1 LDLDMPLKVTLCGAA
16 GGIGQPLSLLLKMYL
31 PPGTTLALYDVVN
44 VLGVGEDIAH
54 VSTHVK
60 LESYL
65 GDMKNPANEAADRAL
80 SGADI
85 VIIPA
90 GVPRKPG
97 MTRDDLFNV
106 NAGIVRD
113 IINAVVKNCPHAAIG
128 IITNPVNSTVPVAAE
143 VLKKGGV
150 YNPKKLF
157 GISTL
162 DIVRAQTFIGEL
174 KNIDPTKI
182 NVSVIGGH
190 SAETMLPVLS
200 HVEGVT
206 FTEDEVKKLT
216 ERIKEAGTAVVNAK
230 AGAGSA
236 TLSMAYAGFRFTN
249 SLVRALQGEKGIVEC
264 AYVQVEGME
273 VDFFG
278 IPVELGKE
286 GIAKIHPIPKLNDFE
301 QAGLK
306 EIIPQL
312 KGNIEKGV
320 QFGNAKL

>member
-1 LDLDMPLKVTLCGAA
+1 MPLKVTVCGAA
-16 GGIGQPLSLLLKMYL
+16 GGIGQPLSLLLKMHL
-31 PPGTTLALYDVVN
+31 PPSSTLALYDVVN
-44 VLGVGEDIAH
+44 VVGVGEDILH
-54 VSTHVK
+54 VSTPVK

-65 GDMKNPANEAADRAL
+65 GDMKNPANEAVDKAL
-80 SGADI
+80 AGADI
-85 VIIPA
+85 VVIPA

-113 IINAVVKNCPHAAIG
+113 LINAVVKNCPRAFIG

-143 VLKKGGV
+143 LLKKGGV
-150 YNPKKLF
+150 YDPKRLF

-174 KNIDPTKI
+174 KNIDPSKLI
-182 NVSVIGGH
+182 VQVIGGH

-200 HVEGVT
+200 QVEGVA
-206 FTEDEVKKLT
+206 FGDDDAKKLT
-216 ERIKEAGTAVVNAK
+216 EKIKEAGTAVVNAK

-264 AYVQVEGME
+264 AYVQVQGME
-273 VDFFG
+273 VDFFAL
-278 IPVELGKE
+278 PVELGKE
-286 GIAKIHPIPKLNDFE
+286 GIVKIHPIPKLNDVE
-301 QAGLK
+301 QSALK
-306 EIIPQL
+306 ELIPQL

-320 QFGNAKL
+320 QFGTAKL